1 MTEKRKLRRWHVVYY
16 LRIFDHETES
26 QLGHVVD
33 LTTEGLK
40 VVSEWPIPTPKR
52 YNLWMELPRAD
63 GDTQQVHLEAESL
76 WTRRDESNGRFH
88 NTGFCL
94 ASASS
99 ETTRAIRALVDQLKL
114 DEE

>member
-52 YNLWMELPRAD
+52 YSLWMELPRPD
-63 GDTQQVHLEAESL
+63 GETKQIHLEAESL
-76 WTRRDESNGRFH
+76 WSQRDEADSRFH
-88 NTGFCL
+88 STGFKL
-94 ASASS
+94 SRVTQEA
-99 ETTRAIRALVDQLKL
+99 TRAIRALVDELKL
-114 DEE
+114 NEG